1 MQDEATQRPSAL
13 EGKRL
18 TEAFFHGDLDKCMQ
32 LIMQKASQQGYSFSC
47 ETKAHAIAHLSL
59 HTTTNSNTAS

>member
-1 MQDEATQRPSAL
+1 MRDEAQQRPTAL

-32 LIMQKASQQGYSFSC
+32 LIMQKASEQDYSFSC
-47 ETKAHAIAHLSL
+47 ETKAYAIAQLSL
-59 HTTTNSNTAS
+59 HKNSSTVS